1 MTRIGQADVFVEIL
15 VQRSDLPPLNAD
27 ALRANGFES
36 VVKYVQT
43 YDQAAFDESEMGKWT
58 ATRYMALR
66 SMLAECDR
74 AKVHF
79 PALLHSLRCVLPS
92 QKTALHQD
100 CVSKVLQ
107 WFAASGSEHQ
117 QAAVATTLASVSP
130 VKSPKPRSPDGH
142 NNTPPRTPENVQRF
156 KQRDLRT
163 SHIHRI
169 AELRERGFTIASPR
183 ELPVE
188 DDRLATENNQEESGG
203 ADGTR
208 SKAGFQYH
216 TPETDAEHELN
227 QLWLHQRQ
235 EEASAKAKHAEV
247 DSAVLKWS
255 RNRSRDEGEFLRKQ
269 VRTVIFMRLFK
280 FAKESTR
287 MMAHKQ
293 HPNMPLHV
301 STAKETNQADDM
313 FAFDGG
319 SSDPALTKPR
329 TPGGGGAVIVKKK
342 PPATGMRFRNPLP
355 PNYRPSSVD
364 VASPL
369 ASNLKSPV
377 YNAQDSGSL
386 RSFASSHSSVALSD
400 TPEREALQSLK
411 ESTTAKANPL
421 TASYTSLLAP
431 DAKQLQ
437 LQRLTAKRKAKKS
450 DAHGALGLSETVS
463 DPELK
468 LFFNAAVERRCQVA
482 ARVAEHRSGN
492 QAPIWQPKLL
502 YSTSFNE
509 TKRSNPHVLVPGTS
523 SLRMHQMDELDEI
536 RDAFERHQL
545 SFNSAVFERALL
557 IPEDKSAAECSK
569 HLPIAGSKL
578 PENPLLATKSKLAKG
593 VVKKKA
599 KKGKKGKKLKKKKK
613 AK

>member
-1 MTRIGQADVFVEIL
+1 MAETPLTRINSLIIASNRALQPTSLRALTIDEIL

-36 VVKYVQT
+36 VVKYVQA

-74 AKVHF
+74 AK
-79 PALLHSLRCVLPS
+79 
-92 QKTALHQD
+92 KTALHQD
-100 CVSKVLQ
+100 CVCKVLQ
-107 WFAASGSEHQ
+107 WFDASGSEYQ

-188 DDRLATENNQEESGG
+188 DERLATENNQEESGG
-203 ADGTR
+203 AEGTR

-269 VRTVIFMRLFK
+269 
-280 FAKESTR
+280 ESTR

-301 STAKETNQADDM
+301 STAKETNQADDL
-313 FAFDGG
+313 FSFDGG

-342 PPATGMRFRNPLP
+342 PSATGMRFRNPLP
-355 PNYRPSSVD
+355 PNYRPSTSASVD

-369 ASNLKSPV
+369 ASNLKSPI
-377 YNAQDSGSL
+377 YNAQDGGPL

-400 TPEREALQSLK
+400 TPDREALQTLK

-421 TASYTSLLAP
+421 TTSYTSLLAP

-437 LQRLTAKRKAKKS
+437 LQRLTEKRKAKKL

-492 QAPIWQPKLL
+492 QPPIWQPKLL
-502 YSTSFNE
+502 HSTSFNE
-509 TKRSNPHVLVPGTS
+509 AKRSNPHALAPGTS

-536 RDAFERHQL
+536 RDAFERHHL

-578 PENPLLATKSKLAKG
+578 PENPLLATKSKLTKG
-593 VVKKKA
+593 LVKKKA